1 MEIDVDKLRDYLID
15 CCGTAVLG
23 GFPAA
28 IADLEDIEQM
38 DPHDLCE
45 TAESMG
51 IDLRQFKA

>member
-23 GFPAA
+23 GFPVA
-28 IADLEDIEQM
+28 IADLGDIEQM

-51 IDLRQFKA
+51 IDLRQFEA